1 MNVLK
6 VLRSQIIFIY
16 DSVFCIPNG
25 DPFTGEQRYDEATNK
40 VLISDV
46 RIKRYVRDFFNFLNL
61 IREEKTEIYLQE
73 VRKEDLE
80 SVVVGSG
87 SEARLKQLELK
98 YGKKTEDLVSD
109 TPEEAS
115 EGKKGKK
122 KAKVSQFDAKG
133 LMKMCVDVRLFGG
146 VSTAKGNN
154 AQLTGPVQFESLN
167 PSLNKIELRRHQ
179 NTSVFQSDMEKSQGA
194 IGTTSLVPY
203 SLNQIIG
210 YVNPFLAMETD
221 LTEKEVEQFLDVLWN
236 AVNTCTSRSKTD
248 QTSRLI
254 LKINMGDPCA
264 KLADLR
270 DKIKIKEDGF
280 DLRSISEI
288 TWDFSGLVAVIASD
302 KVASVQYRVEEAIA
316 GTFKQQLSS
325 VADKLI
331 SF

>member
-61 IREEKTEIYLQE
+61 IREKKTEIYLQE
-73 VRKEDLE
+73 VRKEDFE
-80 SVVVGSG
+80 NVVVGSG

-98 YGKKTEDLVSD
+98 YGKKIEVPAAN
-109 TPEEAS
+109 TPEETS

-122 KAKVSQFDAKG
+122 SKATQFDAKG
-133 LMKMCVDVRLFGG
+133 LMKMCMDVRLFGG
-146 VSTAKGNN
+146 VSTAKSNN

-167 PSLNKIELRRHQ
+167 PSLNRIELRRHQ
-179 NTSVFQSDMEKSQGA
+179 NTSVFQSDMEKNQGA

-210 YVNPFLAMETD
+210 YVNPFLALETD
-221 LTEKEVEQFLDVLWN
+221 LTEEEVGQLLEALWD
-236 AVNTCTSRSKTD
+236 AINTCTSRSKTD
-248 QTSRLI
+248 QTSRLL
-254 LKINMGDPCA
+254 LKINMSDPCA

-270 DKIKIKEDGF
+270 DKISIKEDSF
-280 DLRSISEI
+280 DLRSISEV
-288 TWDFSGLVAVIASD
+288 TWDFSGLVAVVASD
-302 KVASVQYRVEEAIA
+302 KVTTVQYRVEDAIA
-316 GTFKQQLSS
+316 ETFKQQMAS
-325 VADKLI
+325 VANKLV